1 MSALA
6 LQALKTEKIKVLTVN
21 PAQTSTPMTWS
32 RPDAEYLPDKMIQP
46 DEIAEAILMTF
57 KMNPNVF
64 IEVRLLL
71 CIIVLASSLKE
82 IEFGYITV
90 RMQEDPSYLLPGACC
105 PATPLLP
112 LLLLLL
118 PPYRFPSLLQELTLE
133 TAEKPKQEK

>member
-6 LQALKTEKIKVLTVN
+6 LQGLKSEKIKVLTVN

-71 CIIVLASSLKE
+71 CSIVLASSLKGIE
-82 IEFGYITV
+82 IERYNAVMLHAGLPLRSIA
-90 RMQEDPSYLLPGACC
+90 RGLLPCHA
-105 PATPLLP
+105 PFAFPSP
-112 LLLLLL
+112 PSSSLLL
-118 PPYRFPSLLQELTLE
+118 PFP
-133 TAEKPKQEK
+133 TAGADFGDSREA

>member
-71 CIIVLASSLKE
+71 CIIVLASSLKK
-82 IEFGYITV
+82 IEFYLHYS
-90 RMQEDPSYLLPGACC
+90 EDACRNTPQICCLRPAALPHPFCLSFSFCSPLIASLPCC
-105 PATPLLP
+105 
-112 LLLLLL
+112 
-118 PPYRFPSLLQELTLE
+118 RS
-133 TAEKPKQEK
+133 